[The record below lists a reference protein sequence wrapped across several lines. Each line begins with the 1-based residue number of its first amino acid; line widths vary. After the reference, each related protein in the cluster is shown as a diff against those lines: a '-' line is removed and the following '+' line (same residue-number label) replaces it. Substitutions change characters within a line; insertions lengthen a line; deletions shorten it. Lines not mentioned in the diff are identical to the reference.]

1 MAKTLRHFKVEAVIK
16 IWWRTFR
23 TLSRSQWPGVK
34 ARTGSLMEL
43 VSEGKLALDLPKV
56 LNLKIKLYPNPWN
69 YNLNLNLPLR
79 ISLKKDQNY
88 AKEKKYA

>member
-23 TLSRSQWPGVK
+23 TLSRSQWPGVR

-43 VSEGKLALDLPKV
+43 VSEGKLDLDLPKV
-56 LNLKIKLYPNPWN
+56 HKSKNKI
-69 YNLNLNLPLR
+69 
-79 ISLKKDQNY
+79 IS
-88 AKEKKYA
+88 

>member
-1 MAKTLRHFKVEAVIK
+1 
-16 IWWRTFR
+16 
-23 TLSRSQWPGVK
+23 
-34 ARTGSLMEL
+34 MEL
-43 VSEGKLALDLPKV
+43 VYEGKLALDLPKV
-56 LNLKIKLYPNPWN
+56 LNLKIKLYPNPSN